1 MEGNETCRFLEFK
14 SRVLR
19 VGASR
24 KCTPRYASLA
34 IRILFEL
41 IRMRKSRDYRSS
53 GNSRSYPFVP
63 SLKPQIPISLLRSG
77 WYMSQLANCLLS
89 LIFCGAPVHMYIIN
103 CFLLICLL
111 LQGGLS

>member
-41 IRMRKSRDYRSS
+41 IRMRKSRD
-53 GNSRSYPFVP
+53 
-63 SLKPQIPISLLRSG
+63 
-77 WYMSQLANCLLS
+77 
-89 LIFCGAPVHMYIIN
+89 
-103 CFLLICLL
+103 
-111 LQGGLS
+111 